1 MTITHNSG
9 NAQKKLRV
17 VLWTTGKVASEAAK
31 TILERPNLELVGAYA
46 FSSEKSGVDVGE
58 LIGLASKL
66 GITATDNLEELIAL
80 EPDCV
85 AYMPLHPDVSQ
96 MEKLLNAGINIAT
109 TASFMTG
116 FAYGEQDKQR
126 LEAAAQA
133 GNASL
138 FGSGINPGWVDN
150 LTATASGLCKEVNQ
164 VRILE
169 SFNIGLWAADA
180 NQNELGWGRPAGD
193 PGHAEAIEK
202 ATLAFG
208 DAVET
213 IAAMFHFALDDVR
226 CEVSFA
232 HAAEDLDVPGRDVK
246 KGTVAGIM
254 AKWLGIANGLPVID
268 ATVQWSVGDE
278 LSPPWD
284 IAMAYL
290 IDVEGTPNIN
300 MRVEVLPDL
309 TLPEEELMTIG
320 FMFPANP
327 VVNAIPAVVAA
338 RPGIVTYADL
348 QPVTSALVP
357 KPVQARPPKLKEE
370 EPDFVPANAHSAHS
384 GSIDG
389 TWQVVIKAPTGNQ
402 ETELLIQEEGGQIS
416 GIQRGQGTDSPIL
429 DAQRQ
434 GNHIQWVNQVT
445 KPFKLKVKFNG
456 VIEGNVMTGKCKAGI
471 MGSYPFTA
479 TKKI

>member
-1 MTITHNSG
+1 MT
-9 NAQKKLRV
+9 
-17 VLWTTGKVASEAAK
+17 VAG
-31 TILERPNLELVGAYA
+31 T
-46 FSSEKSGVDVGE
+46 
-58 LIGLASKL
+58 
-66 GITATDNLEELIAL
+66 
-80 EPDCV
+80 
-85 AYMPLHPDVSQ
+85 
-96 MEKLLNAGINIAT
+96 
-109 TASFMTG
+109 
-116 FAYGEQDKQR
+116 AYGR
-126 LEAAAQA
+126 FAAQVAA
-133 GNASL
+133 GGCAS
-138 FGSGINPGWVDN
+138 
-150 LTATASGLCKEVNQ
+150 
-164 VRILE
+164 
-169 SFNIGLWAADA
+169 
-180 NQNELGWGRPAGD
+180 D

-202 ATLAFG
+202 ATQAFG

-213 IAAMFHFALDDVR
+213 IAAMFHFPLDDVR

-232 HAAEDLDVPGRDVK
+232 HATEDLDVPGRDVK
-246 KGTVAGIM
+246 QGTVAGIM

-348 QPVTSALVP
+348 QPVTSKMVP
-357 KPVQARPPKLKEE
+357 KPVPTRPPRLKVE
-370 EPDFVPANAHSAHS
+370 EPELLPARTETSL
-384 GSIDG
+384 GSIAG
-389 TWQVVIKAPTGNQ
+389 TWQVLIKAPTGNQ
-402 ETELLIQEEGGQIS
+402 ETELLIEQEGDKIFGV
-416 GIQRGQGTDSPIL
+416 QRGQGTESPIL
-429 DAQRQ
+429 DAQLQ
-434 GNHIQWVNQVT
+434 GNQLHWVNQVT

-479 TKKI
+479 SKQA

>member
-1 MTITHNSG
+1 MTNIHG
-9 NAQKKLRV
+9 NDNMKDKLRV

-31 TILERPNLELVGAYA
+31 AILERPNLELVGAYA
-46 FSSEKSGVDVGE
+46 FSSEKSGKDVGD
-58 LIGLASKL
+58 LIGITNTL
-66 GITATDNLEELIAL
+66 GIKATGNIDELIAL
-80 EPDCV
+80 KPDCV
-85 AYMPLHPDVSQ
+85 AYMPLHPDVTH
-96 MEKLLNAGINIAT
+96 MERLLEAGINIAT
-109 TASFMTG
+109 SASFMTG
-116 FAYGEQDKQR
+116 FAYGEEDKQR
-126 LEAAAQA
+126 LQAAAQA
-133 GNASL
+133 GQASL

-150 LTATASGLCKEVNQ
+150 LTATACGLCKEVNQ

-169 SFNIGLWAADA
+169 SFNIGLWAGDA
-180 NQNELGWGRPAGD
+180 NQNELVWGRPAGD

-202 ATLAFG
+202 ATQAFG

-213 IAAMFHFALDDVR
+213 IAAMFHFPLDDVR

-232 HAAEDLDVPGRDVK
+232 HATEDLDVPGRDVK
-246 KGTVAGIM
+246 QGTVAGIM

-348 QPVTSALVP
+348 QPVTSKMVP
-357 KPVQARPPKLKEE
+357 KPVPTRPPRLKVE
-370 EPDFVPANAHSAHS
+370 EPELLPARTETSL
-384 GSIDG
+384 GSIAG

-402 ETELLIQEEGGQIS
+402 ETELLIEQEGDKIFGV
-416 GIQRGQGTDSPIL
+416 QRGQGTESPIL
-429 DAQRQ
+429 DAQLQ
-434 GNHIQWVNQVT
+434 GNQIHWVNQVT

-479 TKKI
+479 SKQA